1 MKYEINNNTIQISV
15 NSFGAQLSSLK
26 KIAKNLEYLW
36 QANPLYWNRHAPIL
50 FPIVGRLKEDYYCY
64 NHQKYTLGQHGFAR
78 DNEFT
83 LIKQSN
89 DFLEFKLSHTKEL
102 LKTYPFFFE
111 LLVSYALIENKLVIT
126 YKVLNQSSETML
138 FSIGAHPAFNWPLDN
153 ENKDDYYLEF
163 DTITTTQRYFLNQE
177 GLVYKKE
184 PLTIV
189 DNKIA
194 LNETLFKEDAL
205 IFNDATLQKI
215 SLKNTKNSHSI
226 TVDFKDFPY
235 VGIWSKPNGAPFICI
250 EPWLG
255 IADDENSTHRIEEKK
270 GIIALEKEGSFLCS
284 YSIEVF

>member
-1 MKYEINNNTIQISV
+1 M
-15 NSFGAQLSSLK
+15 F
-26 KIAKNLEYLW
+26 
-36 QANPLYWNRHAPIL
+36 
-50 FPIVGRLKEDYYCY
+50 
-64 NHQKYTLGQHGFAR
+64 
-78 DNEFT
+78 
-83 LIKQSN
+83 
-89 DFLEFKLSHTKEL
+89 
-102 LKTYPFFFE
+102 
-111 LLVSYALIENKLVIT
+111 
-126 YKVLNQSSETML
+126 

-215 SLKNTKNSHSI
+215 SLKNTKNSHRI
-226 TVDFKDFPY
+226 TVNFKDFPY

-250 EPWLG
+250 EPWQG
-255 IADDENSTHRIEEKK
+255 IADDENSTHHIEEKK